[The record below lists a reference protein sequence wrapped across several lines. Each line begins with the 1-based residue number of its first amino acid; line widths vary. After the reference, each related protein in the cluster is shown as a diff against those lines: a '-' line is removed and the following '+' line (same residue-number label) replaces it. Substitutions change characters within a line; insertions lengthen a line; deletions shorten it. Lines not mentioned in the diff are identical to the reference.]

1 MSAWI
6 LKDAIRLNCWELKK
20 IVLLLETVKLACIYP
35 VFRLA
40 GFWKS
45 VFSLSV
51 FSLQTQTNVSIQ
63 SEQGEPG
70 EFKI

>member
-1 MSAWI
+1 M
-6 LKDAIRLNCWELKK
+6 
-20 IVLLLETVKLACIYP
+20 LLETVKLACLYP
-35 VFRLA
+35 VFKLA

-45 VFSLSV
+45 LFSLSV